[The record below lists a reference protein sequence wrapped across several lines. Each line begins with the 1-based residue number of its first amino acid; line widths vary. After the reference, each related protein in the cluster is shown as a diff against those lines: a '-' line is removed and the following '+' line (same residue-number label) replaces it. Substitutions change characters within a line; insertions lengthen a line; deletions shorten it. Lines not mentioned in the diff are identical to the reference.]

1 MIDRVK
7 RILSEYTTVP
17 KRKMTP
23 ESRLVGDLGM
33 TSFDL
38 VNAVVAF
45 EDEFD
50 ITIPTRDVWQL
61 HQVKDAIDY
70 MKERG
75 IHVDD

>member
-1 MIDRVK
+1 MLDRVK
-7 RILSEYTTVP
+7 EILANYTTVS
-17 KRKMTP
+17 KKKMTL

-50 ITIPTRDVWQL
+50 IEISDDEIKDIQTIGDIITKLETKVC
-61 HQVKDAIDY
+61 
-70 MKERG
+70 
-75 IHVDD
+75 

>member
-7 RILSEYTTVP
+7 KILSEYTTVP

-50 ITIPTRDVWQL
+50 IEISDDNIKNIQTIGDIIAELEKTL
-61 HQVKDAIDY
+61 
-70 MKERG
+70 
-75 IHVDD
+75 

>member
-7 RILSEYTTVP
+7 KILSEYTTVP

-38 VNAVVAF
+38 VKAVVAF

-50 ITIPTRDVWQL
+50 IEISDDNIKNIQTIGDIIAELEKTL
-61 HQVKDAIDY
+61 
-70 MKERG
+70 
-75 IHVDD
+75 

>member
-50 ITIPTRDVWQL
+50 IEISDDNIKNIQTIGDIIAEL
-61 HQVKDAIDY
+61 EKAL
-70 MKERG
+70 
-75 IHVDD
+75 

>member
-7 RILSEYTTVP
+7 KILSGYTTVP
-17 KRKMTP
+17 KRKMTL

-50 ITIPTRDVWQL
+50 IEISDDNIKNIQTIGDIITEL
-61 HQVKDAIDY
+61 EKAL
-70 MKERG
+70 
-75 IHVDD
+75 

>member
-7 RILSEYTTVP
+7 KILSGYTTVP

-50 ITIPTRDVWQL
+50 IEISDDNIKNIQTIGDIIAEL
-61 HQVKDAIDY
+61 EKAL
-70 MKERG
+70 
-75 IHVDD
+75 